1 MGKTR
6 FHFLAYCLFIGLVFQ
21 CKPAELSNTCD
32 AKTDAFLLGS
42 IIRFV
47 TGDRSPSCLP
57 SFDFQ
62 DLWGV
67 FRGTSGFQS
76 ANAITS
82 YHDQII
88 IGGNFQYI
96 GPSTGNVVYLETTNG
111 NVLPNRYCP
120 YLKVSGATYTAI
132 SDGSGGFYIGGAFYN
147 IQGVDT
153 SSIAHI
159 LPGCQLDRN
168 FNTPYDE
175 TREVRAFLLK
185 GDSLYVGGNFT
196 NWDGNTNFTHLVQ
209 LNRYSGA
216 LEPNFN
222 LQVDNSVF
230 DLDLDLDSDL
240 DAMYICGDF
249 GNIGGNAI
257 RDLAKYSFASGSIV
271 TSFNPGVDGGT
282 CVDLHYG
289 TDSAGSPN
297 LYAVGD
303 ISISPRVYAI
313 SVYPDGTPTTWVP
326 NIDGFVNSV
335 QQYRNSI
342 YLGGQFTSVN
352 GSAISNFVSVNNSN
366 GGSVNTNFAVNNVV
380 ASVQVVENT
389 LYLSG
394 SFTSVKSIPRNYMA
408 ALDLP
413 SETVNAFD
421 PNYDNTISNPGSR
434 FVPAGNGVVL
444 VTSDRSTVNVTARN
458 HFAVIDEYT
467 GKPIE
472 GTPYFDLPIK
482 SLLRIDNRLFVG
494 GGFTSVQGQT
504 KNAFVILDLP
514 HYTVNS
520 SSPTVVGG
528 TMEVRSITSDETQ
541 IYAVGNGIT
550 TVNGATRNNAFA
562 LNLGELSVTNW
573 NPNLNGEGN
582 SVLAVNDLVFIGGGY
597 VGINGDNTTFRY
609 HAVDKT
615 NGTKRLIP
623 SSSIFPNAAVNSQ
636 TLVGDRIFLGGDF
649 ISIGT
654 GYSYMAIYNLT
665 TQSYESPD
673 QVFANNSVN
682 YLASYPDGNVFIG
695 GAFNNLNGT
704 NERYS
709 IGIYNA
715 NSNLL
720 SPWNPGMN
728 DALLSS
734 HFKNGKYYLGGL
746 FGSFSN
752 RTFGGLVRSSLNE

>member
-6 FHFLAYCLFIGLVFQ
+6 FHFLAYCLFIGLVCQ
-21 CKPAELSNTCD
+21 CKPAKLSNTCD

-42 IIRFV
+42 IIRYV

-67 FRGTSGFQS
+67 YRGASGFQRV
-76 ANAITS
+76 NAITS
-82 YHDQII
+82 YNDQII
-88 IGGNFQYI
+88 IGGNFQVL
-96 GPSTGNVVYLETTNG
+96 GPNTGNVVYLETANG
-111 NVLPNRYCP
+111 KVIPNRYCP
-120 YLKVSGATYTAI
+120 YLQVSGATYTAV
-132 SDGSGGFYIGGAFYN
+132 SDGSGGFYIGGTFSAV
-147 IQGVDT
+147 QGVELVG
-153 SSIAHI
+153 IAHI
-159 LPGCQLDRN
+159 LPGCQVDRN
-168 FNTPYDE
+168 FKPSVDYN
-175 TREVRAFLLK
+175 REVRAILIK

-196 NWDGNTNFTHLVQ
+196 QWDGNTNYRYLVK
-209 LNRYSGA
+209 LNRYTA
-216 LEPNFN
+216 TPEPEFV
-222 LQVDNSVF
+222 LQPDSTIF
-230 DLDLDLDSDL
+230 DLDSDL
-240 DAMYICGDF
+240 DAMYICGEF

-271 TSFNPGVDGGT
+271 TSFNPNVDGGT

-289 TDSAGSPN
+289 TDADGSPN

-303 ISISPRVYAI
+303 ISISPQVYAI
-313 SVYPDGTPTTWVP
+313 SVYPDGTLTTWVP
-326 NIDGFVNSV
+326 NLNGFVNSV
-335 QQYRNSI
+335 QQYGNNI
-342 YLGGQFTSVN
+342 YLGGQFTTVN
-352 GSAISNFVSVNNSN
+352 GSAISNFVSVNNST
-366 GGSVNTNFAVNNVV
+366 GGSVSTNFAVNNVV

-421 PNYDNTISNPGSR
+421 PNYDNPISNPGSR

-458 HFAVIDEYT
+458 HFAVIDVYT

-482 SLLRIDNRLFVG
+482 SLHRVDNRLFVG
-494 GGFTSVQGQT
+494 GSFTNVQGQT
-504 KNAFVILDLP
+504 KNAIAVLDLP

-528 TMEVRSITSDETQ
+528 TMEVRSVTSDETQ

-550 TVNGATRNNAFA
+550 SVNGATRNNAFA
-562 LNLGELSVTNW
+562 LNLGDLSVTNW

-597 VGINGDNTTFRY
+597 LGINGDGTTFRY
-609 HAVDKT
+609 QAVDKV

-654 GYSYMAIYNLT
+654 GYNYLAVYNLT
-665 TQSYESPD
+665 TQSYESPSLLSAD
-673 QVFANNSVN
+673 NSVK
-682 YLASYPDGNVFIG
+682 YMASYPDGNVFIG
-695 GAFNNLNGT
+695 GDFTTLNGSS
-704 NERYS
+704 NYYKF
-709 IGIYNA
+709 GIYN
-715 NSNLL
+715 SNLNTF
-720 SPWNPGMN
+720 SPWNAGIN
-728 DALLSS
+728 DAVLSS
-734 HFKNGKYYLGGL
+734 HLKNGKYYLGGL
-746 FGSFSN
+746 FMNAFKK
-752 RTFGGLVRSSLNE
+752 TYGGLVRSSLNE